1 MKLLL
6 ALLVMVIS
14 IGSGT
19 AQNQLPDNKSE
30 AATSAPPAQ
39 SNAPPEK
46 ISPSP
51 LDTSPNDKPD
61 AKAEARSPEL
71 KLDPGTPP
79 SSPGGQDPRDYQ
91 QP

>member
-1 MKLLL
+1 
-6 ALLVMVIS
+6 
-14 IGSGT
+14 
-19 AQNQLPDNKSE
+19 
-30 AATSAPPAQ
+30 
-39 SNAPPEK
+39 
-46 ISPSP
+46 